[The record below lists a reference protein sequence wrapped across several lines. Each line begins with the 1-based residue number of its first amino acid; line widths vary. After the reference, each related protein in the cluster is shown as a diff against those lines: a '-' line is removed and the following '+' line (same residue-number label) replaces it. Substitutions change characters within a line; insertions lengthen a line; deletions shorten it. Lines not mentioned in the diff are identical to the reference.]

1 MTSTVVAS
9 PRLKVIQRSTLA
21 MLVVSIAISTI
32 DRAALAVANPL
43 IRHDLGLSIAEM
55 GMLLSAFLW
64 AYAFS
69 QLPIGA
75 LIDRFG
81 PRWLLGCG
89 LAVWSSAQLLC
100 GLVTNT
106 AQFAAARALL
116 GIGEAP
122 QFPAAARV
130 VKDWFAVRDRGSATG
145 IFMCASYLGTGLAA
159 PLLTAMM
166 LSFGWRWMFMTMG
179 ILGLVMSAVWF
190 AIYRNPSQIALTED
204 EHHYLGVGEA
214 TLSGEKRGLSLA
226 QWRSLF
232 RSSTT
237 WGLVIGYF
245 GVIYVNW
252 LFNTWLPGYL
262 HMARHMSLAQVGWTA
277 AIPYTFAV
285 LGALVAGYLTDWLAR
300 KGMSLTHSRKVP
312 ACIFLV
318 AQTLFVVVAA
328 LVPDNNV
335 AVACLSGALFCG
347 TAATTI
353 AWAMISVFSPQ
364 RCTGSLG
371 ALQNF
376 GGYMGGSLAPIVTG
390 LIVQKTG
397 TFVPALY
404 LGAGM
409 SLFAALAYLVLIRG
423 PVTLRVSE
431 EAEDNPERISPATT
445 PVPPHGK
452 S

>member
-9 PRLKVIQRSTLA
+9 PRLKVIQRGTLA

-130 VKDWFAVRDRGSATG
+130 VKDWFA
-145 IFMCASYLGTGLAA
+145 GTGLAA

-179 ILGLVMSAVWF
+179 VLGLVMSAVWF
-190 AIYRNPSQIALTED
+190 AVYRNPSQFALTED
-204 EHHYLGVGEA
+204 EHRYLGAGEA
-214 TLSGEKRGLSLA
+214 TSSGEKRGLSLA

-431 EAEDNPERISPATT
+431 EAEGVSAR
-445 PVPPHGK
+445 VH
-452 S
+452 

>member
-9 PRLKVIQRSTLA
+9 PRLKVIQRGTLA

-179 ILGLVMSAVWF
+179 VLGLVMSGLPF
-190 AIYRNPSQIALTED
+190 IAIR
-204 EHHYLGVGEA
+204 
-214 TLSGEKRGLSLA
+214 
-226 QWRSLF
+226 
-232 RSSTT
+232 RSSRSRRM
-237 WGLVIGYF
+237 
-245 GVIYVNW
+245 
-252 LFNTWLPGYL
+252 NT
-262 HMARHMSLAQVGWTA
+262 VT
-277 AIPYTFAV
+277 
-285 LGALVAGYLTDWLAR
+285 
-300 KGMSLTHSRKVP
+300 
-312 ACIFLV
+312 
-318 AQTLFVVVAA
+318 
-328 LVPDNNV
+328 
-335 AVACLSGALFCG
+335 
-347 TAATTI
+347 
-353 AWAMISVFSPQ
+353 
-364 RCTGSLG
+364 
-371 ALQNF
+371 
-376 GGYMGGSLAPIVTG
+376 LAPEKP
-390 LIVQKTG
+390 LQAEK
-397 TFVPALY
+397 
-404 LGAGM
+404 
-409 SLFAALAYLVLIRG
+409 SAA
-423 PVTLRVSE
+423 
-431 EAEDNPERISPATT
+431 
-445 PVPPHGK
+445 
-452 S
+452 